1 MPTDPLNVALAAAP
15 PLTVLVLMTG
25 LRMGGAKA
33 GPAGWLVALL
43 IAVLRFG
50 AGGELLLYAH
60 LRALVLTID
69 VVFIV
74 WAALALYQVVHAA
87 GALNVI
93 AAGFGGLT
101 GDRVLR
107 VLLTGWVFASFL
119 QGVGGFGVP
128 IAVTAPL
135 LVGLGLSPL
144 TAVIVP
150 FIGHA
155 WAVTFG
161 SLGSSFIALI
171 GVTGQPSALLAP
183 PTAILLGLA
192 APGCGALAAHAAGGL
207 RGLWRAL
214 PAVLVIGLVMAVVQY
229 LVAVAGL
236 WNIASACAGLA
247 GLLTGLWVTRWR
259 RWRGVGSVASG
270 QATGP
275 PLRLAIAPYVIL
287 IVLAVGLIGVQP
299 VKAFLGQLRPSIHIP
314 QLETTL
320 GWVTPATPAPG
331 VGIPLLVHTG
341 SVLLYSTLLAYWLFS
356 QRAAGWGAAAAR
368 AGGGGRA
375 SKGHAPGHR
384 HPRDGGHGDRDAE
397 RRHDAYPGRVAEPR
411 GRAGLVRRRR
421 HADRRAGLLH
431 DRQQHQFQ
439 RGLRRPAAGQRA
451 VDGAERVAGAGLA
464 DGVGGHCQHDGAG
477 QDTGGRQHRRHQ
489 SRRRGAR
496 AAQPVALRRC
506 VAGGY
511 DGGRLVAAARGLLR
525 NGYSASRRACSA
537 ARTAA
542 GLPWPRKAFIA
553 WPISAPNSFVSPA

>member
-1 MPTDPLNVALAAAP
+1 MLAARAQARQRLTGAKRAGIVPAMPTDPLNVALAAAP

-69 VVFIV
+69 VVLIV
-74 WAALALYQVVHAA
+74 WAALALYQVVYAA
-87 GALNVI
+87 GALDVI
-93 AAGFGGLT
+93 ARWFGGLT
-101 GDRVLR
+101 GDSVLR

-259 RWRGVGSVASG
+259 RWRGAGSVASG

-341 SVLLYSTLLAYWLFS
+341 SVLLYSTLLAFWLF
-356 QRAAGWGAAAAR
+356 RARGWL
-368 AGGGGRA
+368 GR
-375 SKGHAPGHR
+375 G
-384 HPRDGGHGDRDAE
+384 
-397 RRHDAYPGRVAEPR
+397 
-411 GRAGLVRRRR
+411 
-421 HADRRAGLLH
+421 
-431 DRQQHQFQ
+431 
-439 RGLRRPAAGQRA
+439 
-451 VDGAERVAGAGLA
+451 
-464 DGVGGHCQHDGAG
+464 
-477 QDTGGRQHRRHQ
+477 
-489 SRRRGAR
+489 
-496 AAQPVALRRC
+496 
-506 VAGGY
+506 
-511 DGGRLVAAARGLLR
+511 AARGVLAGVRQKGMRPAIGILAMVAMATVMQNAGMTRTLAEWLSRAVAPDWYAVVGTLIGALGSFMTGSNTNSNAVFAGLQLDSAQLMGLSVSLVLALQTASAAIASMMAPAKILVGASTVGIGRGDEGRVLRSLLLYGAVLLAGMAAVAWLLLR
-525 NGYSASRRACSA
+525 AGY
-537 ARTAA
+537 
-542 GLPWPRKAFIA
+542 
-553 WPISAPNSFVSPA
+553 

>member
-1 MPTDPLNVALAAAP
+1 MPVDPLSVALAAAP

-69 VVFIV
+69 VVLIV

-101 GDRVLR
+101 CDRVLR

-259 RWRGVGSVASG
+259 RWRGVGSVAASG
-270 QATGP
+270 QAAGP

-341 SVLLYSTLLAYWLFS
+341 SVLLYSTLLAFWLF
-356 QRAAGWGAAAAR
+356 RARGWLGRGAAR
-368 AGGGGRA
+368 AVVQGVRQKGMRPAIGILAMVAMATVMQNAGMTRTLAEWLSRA
-375 SKGHAPGHR
+375 VAPDWYAVVGTLIGALGSFMTGSNTNSNAVFAGLQQDSAQLMGLSVSLVLALQTASAAIASMMAPAKILVGASTVGISR
-384 HPRDGGHGDRDAE
+384 GDE
-397 RRHDAYPGRVAEPR
+397 GRVLRSLLLYGAVLLA
-411 GRAGLVRRRR
+411 GMTAVAWLLLRAG
-421 HADRRAGLLH
+421 
-431 DRQQHQFQ
+431 
-439 RGLRRPAAGQRA
+439 
-451 VDGAERVAGAGLA
+451 
-464 DGVGGHCQHDGAG
+464 
-477 QDTGGRQHRRHQ
+477 
-489 SRRRGAR
+489 
-496 AAQPVALRRC
+496 
-506 VAGGY
+506 Y
-511 DGGRLVAAARGLLR
+511 
-525 NGYSASRRACSA
+525 
-537 ARTAA
+537 
-542 GLPWPRKAFIA
+542 
-553 WPISAPNSFVSPA
+553 

>member
-1 MPTDPLNVALAAAP
+1 MPSDPLSVALAAAP
-15 PLTVLVLMTG
+15 PLTVLLLMTG

-50 AGGELLLYAH
+50 AGTELLLYAH

-69 VVFIV
+69 VVLIV
-74 WAALALYQVVHAA
+74 WAALALYQVVSAA
-87 GALNVI
+87 GALDVI
-93 AAGFGGLT
+93 ARWFGGLT
-101 GDRVLR
+101 GDSVLR

-214 PAVLVIGLVMAVVQY
+214 PAVLVIGVVMAVVQY

-259 RWRGVGSVASG
+259 RWRGAGDAVAAG
-270 QATGP
+270 QAEGP

-299 VKAFLGQLRPSIHIP
+299 VKAFFGQVRPAIHIP
-314 QLETTL
+314 QLETSL
-320 GWVTPATPAPG
+320 GWVTPAAPG

-341 SVLLYSTLLAYWLFS
+341 SVLLYSTLLAFWLF
-356 QRAAGWGAAAAR
+356 
-368 AGGGGRA
+368 
-375 SKGHAPGHR
+375 
-384 HPRDGGHGDRDAE
+384 
-397 RRHDAYPGRVAEPR
+397 
-411 GRAGLVRRRR
+411 
-421 HADRRAGLLH
+421 
-431 DRQQHQFQ
+431 
-439 RGLRRPAAGQRA
+439 
-451 VDGAERVAGAGLA
+451 
-464 DGVGGHCQHDGAG
+464 
-477 QDTGGRQHRRHQ
+477 
-489 SRRRGAR
+489 RRRGW
-496 AAQPVALRRC
+496 LR
-506 VAGGY
+506 GG
-511 DGGRLVAAARGLLR
+511 AARDVLQGVRQKGMRPAIGILAMVAMATVMQNAGMTRTLAEWLSRAVAPDWYAVVATLIGTLGSFMTGSNTNSNAVFAGLQLDSAQLMGLSVSLVLALQTASAAIASMMAPAKILVGASTVGIGRGDEGRVLRSLLLYGAVLLAGMTAVAWLLLR
-525 NGYSASRRACSA
+525 AGY
-537 ARTAA
+537 
-542 GLPWPRKAFIA
+542 
-553 WPISAPNSFVSPA
+553 